1 MVNAGILS
9 LTQGREYMVSN
20 KLFTAICDCKM
31 DGAIFVAGEAARV
44 ASGTT
49 RPIPT
54 TPAVVYGHIRSTG
67 GV

>member
-1 MVNAGILS
+1 
-9 LTQGREYMVSN
+9 MVSN

-31 DGAIFVAGEAARV
+31 DGAIFVAGEAPRV

>member
-31 DGAIFVAGEAARV
+31 DGAIFVAGEAPRV